1 MKKLILIMLVVVVS
15 FCTTSCGF
23 LHSNTNNPT
32 SNSIKESIQQS
43 DDTTN
48 SVNHSSSTT
57 NDIDKVIDN
66 LEIKTEVQS
75 DGNCMAVFITNK
87 NKVVID
93 ELELDV
99 NFYDSND
106 KIIDLEE
113 DGHDMLLPDSTVV
126 SRIEMP
132 NNYNRFDTKVSVELG
147 VHNSYENHSENV
159 DLSYNFG
166 EDCVIVQITNN
177 ANVKI
182 DEVEFIVLLYSG
194 DTLVLVEYPEDISDL
209 ESGDTE
215 TNKIN
220 TYGRQCDKAEVYL
233 NQAHTFGL

>member
-1 MKKLILIMLVVVVS
+1 MKKIILIMLVVVVT

-23 LHSNTNNPT
+23 LRSNTNNPT
-32 SNSIKESIQQS
+32 SDNTKESLQQS
-43 DDTTN
+43 DDTTSN
-48 SVNHSSSTT
+48 AIYSSSTT
-57 NDIDKVIDN
+57 NNIDEVIDN
-66 LEIKTEVQS
+66 VDIKTEVQS
-75 DGNCMAVFITNK
+75 DGNFMAVFITNK

-132 NNYNRFDTKVSVELG
+132 NNYDHFDTKVSVELG
-147 VHNSYENHSENV
+147 VHTSYENHSKDV

-182 DEVEFIVLLYSG
+182 DEVEYIVLLYSD
-194 DTLVLVEYPEDISDL
+194 DTLVSVEYPEDVSDL

-215 TNKIN
+215 TEKVNI
-220 TYGRQCDKAEVYL
+220 YGKKCNKAEVYL
-233 NQAHTFGL
+233 NQAHTFG